1 MPLATGTRLGSY
13 EILGLIGQGGMGEV
27 YRARD
32 AKLGRD
38 VAVKVLPASFAQ
50 DADRLARFERE
61 AKTLAA
67 LNHPN
72 IASIHGLEESGGVR
86 ALVMELV
93 DGEDL
98 AQRISR
104 GAVTIDEALPLA
116 TQIADALEAAHEQGI
131 IHRDLKPANIK
142 IRPDGMIKVLD
153 FGLAKDLGTGVGNSS
168 TPTPVPSMSP
178 TLTLRGTQMGMIL
191 GTAAYMAPEQAKGR
205 SVDKRADIWA
215 FGVVLYEMLTGQ
227 RAFKGD
233 DVSDIIASV
242 LKDAPDFTALPATTP
257 PRVRRIL
264 ERCLERDPKLRLRDI
279 GEARVELS
287 KIASGAAD
295 PMSSIAPTRGT
306 GPAATARL
314 RWVPWAIA
322 AVAVVGAA
330 GFAALRSAPSASVAS
345 LELAIG
351 PPEGRDFQIGSNSGN
366 VTISPDGTMIAFIAM
381 GTDGSNEAMLWVR
394 PIARDEPRVLSG
406 TKGAFY
412 PFWAPDSRS
421 LAYFADRKMRTVEI
435 AGGLPQ
441 VVADAP
447 QGRGGCWGDDGR
459 ILFTPIGGGTVVSV
473 AATGGAITP
482 ITKHNTTRG
491 ENANYW
497 PTCLPGSKH
506 FLYFARSTQPENNG
520 VYFAGVDGK
529 SEPVKVVSSLSSA
542 LYVAPSGGRPGY
554 LLWARDQDLLA
565 QPFDAESGRTSGQ
578 AAKIASGVLVGESQ
592 RSLMV
597 DASRTGTLVWATAR
611 IEQLQFEWFD
621 RSGRRLSTIA
631 VEPGMVYSPLL
642 SPDNR
647 ALAFYRA
654 DKGGADVMI
663 HDFAA
668 GTTRRVSTEPGYNQN
683 AAWMPDGRG
692 LLYSTDKHLKRV
704 MLDGSGPPVSIAA
717 QSDVDVPVV
726 TPDGRYTIIPLGG
739 STPGRALHAIELVPP
754 FTDTPLLSTQGE
766 QNNVHVSPDGR
777 WLLWGNVDAG
787 RQETLLTR
795 FIVDGGTPRVGTQ
808 RIPIALGGGLPIGW
822 RADGREIFYLDKNRD
837 VTAVSITL
845 QGDSATLGTPAK
857 LFSLPSVGGDLGPP
871 TVSRDGSRFIVSEKP
886 FVKGQTIRVL
896 TNWTARL
903 SGDPRP

>member
-1 MPLATGTRLGSY
+1 MPLTPGTRLGSY
-13 EILGLIGQGGMGEV
+13 EILGLLGAGGMGEV
-27 YRARD
+27 YHARD
-32 AKLGRD
+32 VKLARD
-38 VAVKVLPASFAQ
+38 VAIKVLPLSFAQ

-61 AKTLAA
+61 ARTLAA
-67 LNHPN
+67 LNHPH
-72 IASIHGLEESGGVR
+72 IAHIHGLEESGGVR

-93 DGEDL
+93 EGEDL
-98 AQRISR
+98 TQRLAR
-104 GAVTIDEALPLA
+104 GAMPLDEALPVVI
-116 TQIADALEAAHEQGI
+116 QIADALEAAHEQGI
-131 IHRDLKPANIK
+131 VHRDLKPANIK
-142 IRPDGMIKVLD
+142 IRSDGTVKVLD
-153 FGLAKDLGTGVGNSS
+153 FGLAKAGGTGESGGAGRKDLSH
-168 TPTPVPSMSP
+168 SP
-178 TLTLRGTQMGMIL
+178 TLTMRGTQMGMII

-242 LKDAPDFTALPATTP
+242 LKDAPDFSALPTATP
-257 PRVRRIL
+257 PRVRRLL

-287 KIASGAAD
+287 KIASGASD
-295 PMSSIAPTRGT
+295 TMLSTISMTAPAR
-306 GPAATARL
+306 TARL
-314 RWVPWAIA
+314 RWAPWAVAALAIIA
-322 AVAVVGAA
+322 AALATLRPAQSVVT
-330 GFAALRSAPSASVAS
+330 SS

-366 VTISPDGTMIAFIAM
+366 VTISPDGTMVAFVAM
-381 GTDGSNEAMLWVR
+381 ATDGSNEAALWVR
-394 PIARDEPRVLSG
+394 PVARDEPRVLSG

-421 LAYFADRKMRTVEI
+421 LAFFADRKLRTVEI

-441 VVADAP
+441 VVTDAP

-459 ILFTPIGGGTVVSV
+459 ILFTPMGGGAVVSV
-473 AATGGAITP
+473 AANGGAVTP
-482 ITKHNTTRG
+482 VTKHNATRG

-497 PTCLPGSKH
+497 PACLPGSKH

-542 LYVAPSGGRPGY
+542 LYVAPSSGRPGY

-578 AAKIASGVLVGESQ
+578 AAKIATGVLVGESQ
-592 RSLMV
+592 RSLMA

-611 IEQLQFEWFD
+611 TEQLQFEWFD

-631 VEPGMVYSPLL
+631 IEPGMVYSP
-642 SPDNR
+642 DDR

-663 HDFAA
+663 HDFAG

-683 AAWMPDGRG
+683 PAWMPDGRG
-692 LLYSTDKHLKRV
+692 LVYSTDKSLKRV
-704 MLDGSGPPVSIAA
+704 MLDGSGPAVTISTQADA
-717 QSDVDVPVV
+717 DTPVV
-726 TPDGRYTIIPLGG
+726 TPDGRYLVIPIGG

-754 FTDTPLLSTQGE
+754 YTTTQLLSTQGE
-766 QNNVHVSPDGR
+766 QNNCHVSPDGR
-777 WLLWGNVDAG
+777 WLLWGSVDAG
-787 RQETLLTR
+787 RQETYVTR
-795 FIVDGGTPRVGTQ
+795 FIVDGGKPRLGTQ
-808 RIPIALGGGLPIGW
+808 RIPIALGGGIPIGW
-822 RADGREIFYLDKNRD
+822 RGDGREIFYLDKSRD
-837 VTAVSITL
+837 VTAVPITL
-845 QGDSATLGTPAK
+845 QGDNATLGTPAK
-857 LFSLPSVGGDLGPP
+857 LFSLPYVSGDLGPP

-886 FVKGQTIRVL
+886 FVRGQTIRVL

-903 SGDPRP
+903 SGESQ

>member
-1 MPLATGTRLGSY
+1 MPLTTGTRLGSY
-13 EILGLIGQGGMGEV
+13 EILGLLGAGGMGEV

-38 VAVKVLPASFAQ
+38 VAIKVLPASFAK

-104 GAVTIDEALPLA
+104 GAIPIDEALPIA

-131 IHRDLKPANIK
+131 VHRDLKPANIK
-142 IRPDGMIKVLD
+142 IRPDGTVKVLD
-153 FGLAKDLGTGVGNSS
+153 FGLAKGGGAGESGGAGREDLSH
-168 TPTPVPSMSP
+168 SP
-178 TLTLRGTQMGMIL
+178 TLTMRGTQMGMII

-205 SVDKRADIWA
+205 TVDKRADIWA
-215 FGVVLYEMLTGQ
+215 FGVVLFEMLTGQ
-227 RAFKGD
+227 RAFTGD
-233 DVSDIIASV
+233 DVSEIIASV
-242 LKDAPDFTALPATTP
+242 LKDAPDFGALPAATP

-264 ERCLERDPKLRLRDI
+264 ERCLERDPRLRLRDI

-287 KIASGAAD
+287 KIASGASD
-295 PMSSIAPTRGT
+295 TMPSTVSM
-306 GPAATARL
+306 PAARAAGL
-314 RWVPWAIA
+314 RWMPW
-322 AVAVVGAA
+322 AVAVVAIAGAA
-330 GFAALRSAPSASVAS
+330 IATLRPAPSAVTSS

-366 VTISPDGTMIAFIAM
+366 VTISPDGTMVAFVAM

-394 PIARDEPRVLSG
+394 PIGRDEPRVISG

-421 LAYFADRKMRTVEI
+421 LAFFADRKLHTVEI

-441 VVADAP
+441 VVADAQ

-459 ILFTPIGGGTVVSV
+459 ILFTPMGGGAVASV

-482 ITKHNTTRG
+482 ITKHNNTRG

-542 LYVAPSGGRPGY
+542 LYVPQSSGQPGY

-565 QPFDAESGRTSGQ
+565 QPFDAESGRTRGQ

-592 RSLMV
+592 RSLMA

-621 RSGRRLSTIA
+621 RSGRRVSTIA

-642 SPDNR
+642 SPDER
-647 ALAFYRA
+647 SLAFSRA
-654 DKGGADVMI
+654 DKGGADIMI
-663 HDFAA
+663 HDFAG

-683 AAWMPDGRG
+683 PAWMPDGRR
-692 LLYSTDKHLKRV
+692 LLYSTDRNLKRV
-704 MLDGSGPPVSIAA
+704 MLDGSGPAVSIAA
-717 QSDVDVPVV
+717 QADADRPVV
-726 TPDGRYTIIPLGG
+726 TPDGRYMVVPLGG
-739 STPGRALHAIELVPP
+739 PTPGRALHAIELVPP
-754 FTDTPLLSTQGE
+754 YTDTQLLSTQGE

-777 WLLWGNVDAG
+777 WLLWGDVDAG
-787 RQETLLTR
+787 RQETYLTR
-795 FIVDGGTPRVGTQ
+795 FLVDGGKPRLGTQ
-808 RIPIALGGGLPIGW
+808 RIPIALGGSVPIGW
-822 RADGREIFYLDKNRD
+822 RGDGREIFYLDKSRD
-837 VTAVSITL
+837 VTAVPITL
-845 QGDSATLGTPAK
+845 QGDNATLGTPTK
-857 LFSLPSVGGDLGPP
+857 LFSLPYVSGDLGPP
-871 TVSRDGSRFIVSEKP
+871 AVSRDGSRFIVSEKP
-886 FVKGQTIRVL
+886 FVRGQTIRVL

-903 SGDPRP
+903 NGAQ